1 MGRSSRSGE
10 PIDPFGNAVSL
21 AQHAERRAKSN
32 RDVAEMIAASNQ
44 WLSIV
49 MVHNEMSNGDKPNRS
64 VGFTGGNND

>member
-1 MGRSSRSGE
+1 MGRSSPSGE

-44 WLSIV
+44 WLAIV
-49 MVHNEMSNGDKPNRS
+49 MVHNEMSSTEDQPKGPVGFIGGDK
-64 VGFTGGNND
+64 